1 MKMRS
6 RLIGQPPFK
15 TNWRK
20 RDEDEKNTTPSFIK
34 IKKTVGTKRHI
45 PHKTTF
51 ELSKICLK
59 EYLMV
64 IKEEKDNL

>member
-1 MKMRS
+1 MKR
-6 RLIGQPPFK
+6 IQ
-15 TNWRK
+15 
-20 RDEDEKNTTPSFIK
+20 TPSFIK